1 MDEGVSTGESV
12 ASSGQQ
18 QQDWNVICEC
28 FDKPYSLMLANSAMS
43 KVMNDVVANAVSEMR
58 RYYSRKVI
66 DVLVR
71 ITRQSVDDL
80 RRRFSMDSGTW
91 QFFYV

>member
-1 MDEGVSTGESV
+1 
-12 ASSGQQ
+12 
-18 QQDWNVICEC
+18 
-28 FDKPYSLMLANSAMS
+28 MLANSAMS
-43 KVMNDVVANAVSEMR
+43 KVMNDVVSNAVSEMR

-80 RRRFSMDSGTW
+80 RRRFSMDSGKLLCTYM
-91 QFFYV
+91 FNMIRNVKLIFINCLV